1 MQTYHKSQWAAG
13 DPPADRTA
21 VLTEES
27 GQTKNND
34 ALLERSAALVHTE
47 HYAEAKK
54 ILNSILAQEPQN
66 GQARYLNGNVCVALN
81 DIAQA
86 KENYEIAIKAGYVT
100 SKVIMSLALV
110 EKVLGQE
117 YKAEKHLR
125 GLLEKEPDALVPKVL
140 LYSLYAEQ
148 SRFEDAAKVAEGMA
162 DAFPES
168 YGGCHAQ
175 LQADWGQKKYTE
187 ALSLLEE
194 QKDRFG
200 AATAYIQDYTS
211 TLLLLEKYKEADA
224 YWQQN
229 KEKLPKDSLELLL
242 LEARVASGLRDRART
257 IAANQKLLD
266 LYQLDNAAAV
276 IASLFIEEQK
286 YDMADRYLSRILEQ
300 KKHDMVFYSALF
312 LHAFCLEQSDG
323 PDGLAAYQAAIRAYE
338 ETYQNN
344 VINTYVMRFA
354 AECYRRLG
362 DKENASRCDGIV
374 ADFQEK
380 LQSALA

>member
-1 MQTYHKSQWAAG
+1 MQTYHKSQWAPG

-21 VLTEES
+21 VLIEES

-148 SRFEDAAKVAEGMA
+148 RRFEDAAKVAEGMA

-175 LQADWGQKKYTE
+175 LQADWGQKN
-187 ALSLLEE
+187 
-194 QKDRFG
+194 
-200 AATAYIQDYTS
+200 IQRPYPCWRS
-211 TLLLLEKYKEADA
+211 RK
-224 YWQQN
+224 
-229 KEKLPKDSLELLL
+229 
-242 LEARVASGLRDRART
+242 
-257 IAANQKLLD
+257 ID
-266 LYQLDNAAAV
+266 LAQ
-276 IASLFIEEQK
+276 
-286 YDMADRYLSRILEQ
+286 RRHTSRIIQ
-300 KKHDMVFYSALF
+300 ARCCFWRSTKKRMLIGSRTKKNYQRTPWSCFSLRQE
-312 LHAFCLEQSDG
+312 LHPACEIGRGQL
-323 PDGLAAYQAAIRAYE
+323 
-338 ETYQNN
+338 
-344 VINTYVMRFA
+344 
-354 AECYRRLG
+354 
-362 DKENASRCDGIV
+362 
-374 ADFQEK
+374 
-380 LQSALA
+380 LQTRSCWTCISWIMLQR